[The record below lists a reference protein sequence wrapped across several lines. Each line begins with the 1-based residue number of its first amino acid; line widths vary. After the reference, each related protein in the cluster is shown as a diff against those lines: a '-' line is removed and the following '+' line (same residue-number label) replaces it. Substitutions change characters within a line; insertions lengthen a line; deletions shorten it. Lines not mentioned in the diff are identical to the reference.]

1 MWQGFTIALREGVE
15 SFLIIALIF
24 AYLRKTGR
32 RGLAKAVV
40 AGIVAS
46 LFVCAV
52 AGWALGKAENHS
64 LWEGILAAVAVVLVG
79 SFLVYMLRTAKT
91 LKAQMERKLDRAV
104 AATAGGAGG
113 VFLFTVFMI
122 TREGMEA
129 TLLLTTAFFQAP
141 SKTVVLGVALGLVAA
156 GLVALTWKQLG
167 HAVNLNILLK
177 VSAVFLSIFLVQ
189 LVLYAFHELAEA
201 GVLPN
206 AQAIHDATEILGPDG
221 VIGHILTWILAGVP
235 MAWLAWAWLRG
246 RRPAVVGSSGASQRV
261 AQSGGALPALQSHRD
276 GAA

>member
-15 SFLIIALIF
+15 SFLIVALIF

-32 RGLAKAVV
+32 KGLAKAVV

-52 AGWALGKAENHS
+52 AGWALGKAEDHS

-79 SFLVYMLRTAKT
+79 SFLVYMLRIAKT
-91 LKAQMERKLDRAV
+91 LKTDMERKLDRAI

-156 GLVALTWKQLG
+156 GVGALTWEQLG
-167 HAVNLNILLK
+167 DPVNLPIPLK
-177 VSAVFLSIFLVQ
+177 RS
-189 LVLYAFHELAEA
+189 A
-201 GVLPN
+201 GVLSVF
-206 AQAIHDATEILGPDG
+206 L
-221 VIGHILTWILAGVP
+221 VLL
-235 MAWLAWAWLRG
+235 LLF
-246 RRPAVVGSSGASQRV
+246 S
-261 AQSGGALPALQSHRD
+261 LPR
-276 GAA
+276 

>member
-32 RGLAKAVV
+32 KGLAKAVV

-46 LFVCAV
+46 LFVCAA
-52 AGWALGKAENHS
+52 AGWALGKAANQS
-64 LWEGILAAVAVVLVG
+64 LWEGILAAVAVLLVG
-79 SFLVYMLRTAKT
+79 SFLVYMLRIAKT
-91 LKAQMERKLDRAV
+91 LKTDMERKLDRAI

-167 HAVNLNILLK
+167 HAVNLGILLK
-177 VSAVFLSIFLVQ
+177 VSAAFLSIFLLQ
-189 LVLYAFHELAEA
+189 LCLYSFHELAEA

-235 MAWLAWAWLRG
+235 TVWLAWAWIRS